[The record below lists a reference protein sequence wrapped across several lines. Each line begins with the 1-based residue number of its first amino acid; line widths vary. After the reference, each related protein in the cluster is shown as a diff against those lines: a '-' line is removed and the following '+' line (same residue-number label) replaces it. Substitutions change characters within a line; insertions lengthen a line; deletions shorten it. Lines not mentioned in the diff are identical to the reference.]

1 MTFRDSHVL
10 CIKKTSSAAVPLD
23 YRPTALLDSD
33 YKIFTR
39 VLATCLRRHLP
50 KLVHPLQASFVPG
63 RDMNHV
69 IGLFEA
75 AKISARDD
83 QQNASG
89 MELLL
94 DFAKAYDSLGRSF
107 LLAALR
113 YLG

>member
-1 MTFRDSHVL
+1 MDHFID
-10 CIKKTSSAAVPLD
+10 
-23 YRPTALLDSD
+23 
-33 YKIFTR
+33 F
-39 VLATCLRRHLP
+39 
-50 KLVHPLQASFVPG
+50 
-63 RDMNHV
+63 
-69 IGLFEA
+69 FEE
-75 AKISARDD
+75 AKIVSRDD